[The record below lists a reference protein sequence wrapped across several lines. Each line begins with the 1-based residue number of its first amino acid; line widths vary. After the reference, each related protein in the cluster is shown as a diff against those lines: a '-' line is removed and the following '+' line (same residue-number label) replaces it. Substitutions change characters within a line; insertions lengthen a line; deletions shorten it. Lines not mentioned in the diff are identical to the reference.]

1 MKSVVVVV
9 GTRPEVIKM
18 APLVHRLRRHDEV
31 ETTLVSTG
39 QHREMTH
46 QALAAFDLTPD
57 RDLEIM
63 RENQSLAQLT
73 ATSIEHLTETFR
85 ELHPDAV
92 LVQGDTTTVLA
103 AGLAAFYERIPLGH
117 VEAGLRSHDDGAP
130 WPEEMNRRLADS
142 LSHWCFAPTRHS
154 RDNLLREGIDPARV
168 HVTGNTVIDALFW
181 MRERVTRHAPPGT
194 EEFQGWLEG
203 RRAVLVTGHRRESFG
218 SVFEGLCRAIR
229 RIADEHPDVV
239 LVYPVHLNPNVQQPV
254 RRLLA
259 GHDRIRL
266 LDPQPYD
273 RFVWLL
279 DRSQLVLTDSGGLQA
294 EAPALGKPVVVMR
307 ETSERPEGVEL
318 GNAVVAGTDEQAIYD
333 EVHRLLSSE
342 TAYRERPRVELPYGD
357 GRAAEKITEILCAA
371 GTAERE
377 RPS

>member
-1 MKSVVVVV
+1 M
-9 GTRPEVIKM
+9 
-18 APLVHRLRRHDEV
+18 
-31 ETTLVSTG
+31 
-39 QHREMTH
+39 
-46 QALAAFDLTPD
+46 
-57 RDLEIM
+57 
-63 RENQSLAQLT
+63 
-73 ATSIEHLTETFR
+73 
-85 ELHPDAV
+85 
-92 LVQGDTTTVLA
+92 
-103 AGLAAFYERIPLGH
+103 
-117 VEAGLRSHDDGAP
+117 
-130 WPEEMNRRLADS
+130 
-142 LSHWCFAPTRHS
+142 
-154 RDNLLREGIDPARV
+154 
-168 HVTGNTVIDALFW
+168 
-181 MRERVTRHAPPGT
+181 
-194 EEFQGWLEG
+194 
-203 RRAVLVTGHRRESFG
+203 LVTGHRRESFG

-279 DRSQLVLTDSGGLQA
+279 DRSQLVLTDSGGLQE

-333 EVHRLLSSE
+333 EVHRLLASE
-342 TAYRERPRVELPYGD
+342 TAYRERARVELPYGD
-357 GRAAEKITEILCAA
+357 GRAAERITEILCAA

-377 RPS
+377 RPT